1 MSTVNERADW
11 DTYFLSIAEK
21 VASRATCPRASV
33 GAVIVKDKRIL
44 TTGYNGALAGEPH
57 CTEEVGCIVEHG
69 HCARAVHAEI
79 NAVAQAARF
88 GIAIEGAT
96 AYVWDSLERGSACPE
111 CLKALRAAGVVRIVA
126 N

>member
-1 MSTVNERADW
+1 MKRADW
-11 DTYFLSIAEK
+11 DTYFLGIARA
-21 VASRATCPRASV
+21 VAERATCPRAEV
-33 GAVIVKDKRIL
+33 GAVIVRDKRIL

-57 CTEEVGCIVEHG
+57 CTESMCIIEHD
-69 HCARAVHAEI
+69 HCVRVVHAEI